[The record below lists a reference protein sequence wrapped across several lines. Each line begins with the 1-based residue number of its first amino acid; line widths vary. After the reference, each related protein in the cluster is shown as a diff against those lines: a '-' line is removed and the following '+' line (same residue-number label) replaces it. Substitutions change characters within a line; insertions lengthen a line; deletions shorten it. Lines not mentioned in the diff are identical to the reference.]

1 MVPGLVGAPLFT
13 IKMGAGQRG
22 RMGQKSS
29 SGQYSGTGKF
39 GKSRAR
45 EWDPLAGAK
54 GSSPRGE
61 NSRGPKDGVWF
72 ILSRPGGI
80 QNWKSGLRGITML
93 GRFPFL
99 VGVCLVATTDPAV
112 ANILINGSFET
123 PVITSSA
130 GYQTIPLRAE

>member
-80 QNWKSGLRGITML
+80 QNWKSGLRSITML

-99 VGVCLVATTDPAV
+99 VGLSLVATPDPPFT
-112 ANILINGSFET
+112 NTLIHRTLT
-123 PVITSSA
+123 PPTIT
-130 GYQTIPLRAE
+130 